1 MAKEILTEE
10 NFRKLDEVILQHK
23 DERGALM
30 PVLQKA
36 QDIFGCLPI
45 EVQRRISEG
54 TKQPMS
60 DIYGVVTFYSQ
71 FSLVPRGE
79 YTVSICMGTACYVR
93 GAKPIVDKVAEML
106 DIRPGETSA
115 DAKFSLVA
123 TRCIGACGLAPIL
136 TVNEDVYG
144 RLTLDE
150 IPAIIEK
157 YQKEGS

>member
-23 DERGALM
+23 DEKGALM

-36 QDIFGCLPI
+36 QDIFGCLPL

-79 YTVSICMGTACYVR
+79 YTISICMGTACYVR
-93 GAKPIVDKVAEML
+93 GAKPIVDKVAEL
-106 DIRPGETSA
+106 IGVRPGETSA
-115 DAKFSLVA
+115 DARFSLVA

-144 RLTLDE
+144 RLVLDE

>member
-10 NFRKLDEVILQHK
+10 NFQKLDEVILQHK
-23 DERGALM
+23 DEKGALM

-45 EVQRRISEG
+45 EVQQRISEG

-71 FSLVPRGE
+71 FSLVPKGE

-93 GAKPIVDKVAEML
+93 GAKPIVDKVSEL
-106 DIRPGETSA
+106 LNIRPGETST

-144 RLTLDE
+144 RLVLDE

>member
-23 DERGALM
+23 DEKGALM

-93 GAKPIVDKVAEML
+93 GAKPIVDKVADML
-106 DIRPGETSA
+106 GIRPGETTA

-144 RLTLDE
+144 RLVLDE